1 MTANRKRFLIESA
14 LFQTKDN
21 NQARRGRVSTC
32 QSRRDVCLCL
42 VPTKQCT
49 STKHA
54 LQRLIVLSS
63 RLKFT
68 SNHFRGNLML
78 PFIVALIFAVG
89 LPLMPSSLHRA
100 LHLPT
105 LKFNFLSARHAPEQ
119 LLVSSP
125 EPTLLLESSYSEASS
140 DSGGSQYLVFP
151 DISCQDCRDDAT
163 PAPTGLSLT
172 EKQEYPQTSIW
183 NTIHAQLLYQLAEAT
198 IIIILSF
205 FAAAAFFPRHC
216 LYTLLERL
224 CTALFISRQYSPKA
238 ALSSFLQDVFSGL
251 HRYWMENS
259 VVKGQAPKSDA
270 DTSWLAALEVFADIA
285 PGDCERSPS
294 VSSVS
299 VCVRQDHLDLVPLDK
314 ANLCFGRSS
323 SVVSS
328 TSLAQSTKIS
338 PPIDTICTPL
348 LDVFTHSSHSE
359 IDISGQEQPQYI
371 LGTIIERD
379 PSHTAPPTVIT
390 ETTNCYLDTPNAETF
405 SHSGISPSR
414 LLETPEPS
422 INTSLPVSSHLH
434 SSTGSLPSISM
445 EDLNNSARRGIAAAL
460 PSEPSRG
467 TQEASASD
475 PSTNSCSSYG
485 HEPLWNVAGTANP
498 EPERFQ
504 SESDSTSSL
513 RIFQGGRRRYKSDGV
528 QVRADSCHLGD
539 TAAPLAPAKV
549 DATCAFWKC
558 ALQNGEG
565 SVETVVKET
574 SGSEYLPGSR
584 GGPHIGGDKPELADG
599 SPTVTDAALT
609 GIVVTPEG
617 MLVVPASQ
625 RLDGR

>member
-1 MTANRKRFLIESA
+1 
-14 LFQTKDN
+14 
-21 NQARRGRVSTC
+21 
-32 QSRRDVCLCL
+32 
-42 VPTKQCT
+42 
-49 STKHA
+49 
-54 LQRLIVLSS
+54 
-63 RLKFT
+63 
-68 SNHFRGNLML
+68 ML

-105 LKFNFLSARHAPEQ
+105 LKFNFLSARQEPEQ
-119 LLVSSP
+119 FFVSSP
-125 EPTLLLESSYSEASS
+125 EPTLLLESSYSEASP

-151 DISCQDCRDDAT
+151 DISSQDYRDDTAAA
-163 PAPTGLSLT
+163 PAGMSLM
-172 EKQEYPQTSIW
+172 EKQEYPQSSIW

-198 IIIILSF
+198 IIITLSF
-205 FAAAAFFPRHC
+205 FAAAAFFPRHY

-224 CTALFISRQYSPKA
+224 CTALFIYRQYSPKA

-270 DTSWLAALEVFADIA
+270 DTSWLATLEVFADIA
-285 PGDCERSPS
+285 PGGYCERSAS

-299 VCVRQDHLDLVPLDK
+299 VSVRQDHLNNILPLDK

-323 SVVSS
+323 FIASS
-328 TSLAQSTKIS
+328 ISLVQSAKLS
-338 PPIDTICTPL
+338 PPTNVACTPL
-348 LDVFTHSSHSE
+348 LGVSSYGEIEISE
-359 IDISGQEQPQYI
+359 HERLEPQCI
-371 LGTIIERD
+371 LGTNIKRD
-379 PSHTAPPTVIT
+379 PSHTTPPTVIT
-390 ETTNCYLDTPNAETF
+390 ETMKCNLDTSDAETF
-405 SHSGISPSR
+405 SHSGISPLH

-445 EDLNNSARRGIAAAL
+445 EDLYNSARRGNATAL

-467 TQEASASD
+467 IQEAIASD
-475 PSTNSCSSYG
+475 PSANSCSSCG
-485 HEPLWNVAGTANP
+485 HEPLRNIAGTTSNL
-498 EPERFQ
+498 ESEKFQ

-513 RIFQGGRRRYKSDGV
+513 RIFQGNRRRYRSDGV
-528 QVRADSCHLGD
+528 QVRAESCYLGD

-558 ALQNGEG
+558 ALQNGG
-565 SVETVVKET
+565 GNVEMVVKEASE
-574 SGSEYLPGSR
+574 SGTLPRSWAA
-584 GGPHIGGDKPELADG
+584 PHIGGDNPELADG

-609 GIVVTPEG
+609 GIVITPEG

-625 RLDGR
+625 RQDGR